1 MDPMKVLWSPHAEEL
16 LDNIVIGIAEALS
29 IEDGLRWES
38 KLRQTS
44 QTLGDFPN
52 IGTVIPEE
60 CFDTIPRNA
69 DRLRQTFGGPY
80 RIVYETVENEI
91 HVLSIRHSRMLVT
104 EDDTVWK

>member
-1 MDPMKVLWSPHAEEL
+1 MKPLKVLWSPHAEGL
-16 LDNIVIGIAEALS
+16 LDNIVMGIAEVLS
-29 IEDGLRWES
+29 IEDALRWED

-52 IGTVIPEE
+52 IGNVIPEE
-60 CFDTIPRNA
+60 CFDTIPRNVSN
-69 DRLRQTFGGPY
+69 LRQTFGGPY

-104 EDDTVWK
+104 EDDTVWQ